1 MLDYENLGN
10 GFFDNSVSVIF
21 RCSYDSNVVGETV
34 PAAQRANMFS
44 GKCLAFGIQNDER

>member
-21 RCSYDSNVVGETV
+21 RCSYDSNVVGAPRRGARPGRPEGLET
-34 PAAQRANMFS
+34 S
-44 GKCLAFGIQNDER
+44 